1 MSEWAFLCT
10 YSFKLTTEVA
20 DKNTHLRV
28 SHWKGIDSTFFQLL
42 PKGFA
47 SNLPACDWLGYSQEP
62 ERTDG
67 HSYSHLS
74 LTHSNSNTK
83 SLAYDWKK
91 LFHASSTPTVMTAT
105 WGTGSQIIDLCELM
119 GLSIHESQRATENQR
134 NVSMWAHQHSS
145 DYFLWLNREWLSKN
159 LSFWFLT
166 TLLTSQFSNFCLK
179 IGLPFNLFISRSW
192 MGQAIISP
200 PGAWTGIWAFPTPL
214 RHWWVLAHSN
224 LLEVSLDNHKHLRGN
239 QEPRQCVLTRFIS
252 YTKPIS
258 QDWDKWLFYLM

>member
-1 MSEWAFLCT
+1 MVLLLICLHVTDWDTLRSLKELMGTAILIYPWLIPT
-10 YSFKLTTEVA
+10 VIPSLLLMTE
-20 DKNTHLRV
+20 
-28 SHWKGIDSTFFQLL
+28 
-42 PKGFA
+42 
-47 SNLPACDWLGYSQEP
+47 
-62 ERTDG
+62 
-67 HSYSHLS
+67 
-74 LTHSNSNTK
+74 
-83 SLAYDWKK
+83 KK

-105 WGTGSQIIDLCELM
+105 WGTGSQIIDLCEQM

-239 QEPRQCVLTRFIS
+239 QESGDVHV
-252 YTKPIS
+252 
-258 QDWDKWLFYLM
+258 